1 MIYVFHENQV
11 TEHPTGEY
19 GVIYPVGSYILE
31 YLSQPT
37 WYKKIL
43 TSCVP
48 INQCDI
54 PDWVK
59 ALCLIGG
66 VAR

>member
-1 MIYVFHENQV
+1 MTYVFHNNQV
-11 TEHPTGEY
+11 TELSDDDDRY
-19 GVIYPVGSYILE
+19 VCYPVGSYILE
-31 YLSQPT
+31 RKIH

-66 VAR
+66 ITR